1 MSKFS
6 MKWAILKH
14 LEESPACNACVCLTK
29 FNKMSGTDKTPTL
42 TPQPG

>member
-1 MSKFS
+1 

-14 LEESPACNACVCLTK
+14 LEESLACNVCVCLTK